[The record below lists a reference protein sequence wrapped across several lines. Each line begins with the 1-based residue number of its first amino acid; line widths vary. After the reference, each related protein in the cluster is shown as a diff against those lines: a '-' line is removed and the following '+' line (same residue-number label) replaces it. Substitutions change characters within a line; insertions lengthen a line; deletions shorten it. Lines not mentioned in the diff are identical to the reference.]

1 MGGVWFVKMV
11 WGVGGK
17 CMVYIGW
24 GVVNGVVMVCE
35 RENGWCGLWSLMRH
49 DKLKNMG
56 HFVSMKKEV
65 Y

>member
-24 GVVNGVVMVCE
+24 GVMNGVVMVCE
-35 RENGWCGLWSLMRH
+35 RENG
-49 DKLKNMG
+49 
-56 HFVSMKKEV
+56 
-65 Y
+65 